1 MAAMAEETSQRVCGH
16 PMKVTGEPPIEMYE
30 CTRLGCPGGD
40 PVEFGEVD
48 PV

>member
-1 MAAMAEETSQRVCGH
+1 MAEETSQRVCGH